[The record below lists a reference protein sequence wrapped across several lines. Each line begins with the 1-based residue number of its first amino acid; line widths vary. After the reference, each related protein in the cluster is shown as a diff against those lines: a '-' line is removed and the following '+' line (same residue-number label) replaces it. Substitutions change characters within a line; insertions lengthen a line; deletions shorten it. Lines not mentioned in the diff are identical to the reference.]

1 MLLITVAGGAGL
13 ILLSRRMRGTRRATQ
28 LSRGFAVLL
37 LLIVLGFQLIWALPA
52 NFSVDQSIPLQ
63 LSDVLRY
70 VSVWALWSRRR
81 LPVAL
86 TYFWALTLN
95 TQALLTPNLIVDID
109 PTLDFVA
116 YWSMH
121 ILVMWAAL
129 WLTWGLGL
137 APNWR
142 DYRRSVLATLGW
154 AVVTVIFNLVA
165 GTNYGYLNHKPVNP
179 SMLDVMPRWPYYLII
194 ELVLVAAVWALITWP
209 WMIMRRRRRRTSP
222 D

>member
-13 ILLSRRMRGTRRATQ
+13 ILLGRRVRGTRRATQ

-154 AVVTVIFNLVA
+154 AVVTVIFNLIA